1 MTLRCRCL
9 SATYDAELDEQFVM
23 DGATLT
29 EHADSCAAIVLAD
42 GKEARAHALL
52 DAGARRVLIGEAA
65 LIDGAIIERL
75 AEKYGKQRVGLY
87 VPVSMLAVD
96 WSFETVSNA
105 DFKVVT
111 PSICEPTWEILR
123 ADGSGTGTHADWWIG
138 QMLARGAQMVL
149 LRADIKDDTDLNL
162 CAGLV
167 EKLGDQLWITPL
179 PNTTPPLSEWIE
191 FGRVGQLAL
200 PPDLYQRRGEW
211 PCLATLKSADEAL
224 MEAS

>member
-29 EHADSCAAIVLAD
+29 EHADRRAD
-42 GKEARAHALL
+42 RPSRRQGSTADALL
-52 DAGARRVLIGEAA
+52 AAGARRVLIGEAA
-65 LIDGAIIERL
+65 LIDGGIIERL

-87 VPVSMLAVD
+87 VPVSRLAVD

-167 EKLGDQLWITPL
+167 EKLGTQVTDHPSAQHHPAAQRMDRIRQ
-179 PNTTPPLSEWIE
+179 
-191 FGRVGQLAL
+191 GR
-200 PPDLYQRRGEW
+200 
-211 PCLATLKSADEAL
+211 ATGTIA
-224 MEAS
+224 